1 MNKTTLWI
9 SSMVL
14 TMAVVTALT
23 ACSGGNRMAGG
34 DTTDIT
40 NQAVIPRY
48 HHPATVPSNRYSSL
62 SMRSSRRSLA
72 DKASCMSE
80 PMLRRRTGR
89 LRRPPHMTALRFRS
103 AGSGMAWAPTR

>member
-1 MNKTTLWI
+1 MNKTTLRI

-23 ACSGGNRMAGG
+23 ACSGGDRMAGG
-34 DTTDIT
+34 DTTIS
-40 NQAVIPRY
+40 P
-48 HHPATVPSNRYSSL
+48 PATVPSNRYSSL

-103 AGSGMAWAPTR
+103 AGSGMAWAPMR